1 MTFSPPEIIT
11 GDSSERESHF
21 VFPPSEDFLGRSDE
35 ERRRK
40 RVQLSASCEVLR
52 GDKAAVIPLET
63 GQGTLPSSL
72 PSTPG
77 KKKRGIASRIK
88 DKLRFR
94 KKSSDNS
101 SSSSLKSS
109 SGAHDIVL
117 NRLILEER
125 NKPRSTSDVTEWQPF
140 SPLSSSSRPRSYTK
154 LTSHITDKYRAL
166 SSQRK
171 VAITHHSS
179 SKVKSKDLPIDTSTT
194 TPNHLALLTGN
205 VETFQQCLMFR
216 QLKYKLATA
225 LQSIH
230 LPLLELKEEQSCKK
244 QLVETLT
251 SALQHSMWV
260 RSPDVSLLNEIIR
273 TLEPLR
279 EEQ

>member
-1 MTFSPPEIIT
+1 MTFSPPEMIT
-11 GDSSERESHF
+11 GDSSGRETHF
-21 VFPPSEDFLGRSDE
+21 VFPPSEDFLIRRNE
-35 ERRRK
+35 ERRK
-40 RVQLSASCEVLR
+40 RVQLSSSCELLR
-52 GDKAAVIPLET
+52 GDKAAVIPSDS
-63 GQGTLPSSL
+63 GRSTLPSSL

-94 KKSSDNS
+94 KKSSDYS
-101 SSSSLKSS
+101 SSSSPKSS
-109 SGAHDIVL
+109 HEIVL
-117 NRLILEER
+117 NRLISEER

-140 SPLSSSSRPRSYTK
+140 SPLSSTSRPRSYTK
-154 LTSHITDKYRAL
+154 LTGHITEKYRAL

-171 VAITHHSS
+171 VTI
-179 SKVKSKDLPIDTSTT
+179 KIKSNDHPGPTDTSSTS
-194 TPNHLALLTGN
+194 NHLALLTGN
-205 VETFQQCLMFR
+205 VETFIQCLMFK

-230 LPLLELKEEQSCKK
+230 LPLSELGEEQGCKK
-244 QLVETLT
+244 QLVEILT

-260 RSPDVSLLNEIIR
+260 RSPDISILKEIIQ

>member
-11 GDSSERESHF
+11 GDSSEREGHF

-101 SSSSLKSS
+101 SSSSLKS
-109 SGAHDIVL
+109 
-117 NRLILEER
+117 
-125 NKPRSTSDVTEWQPF
+125 
-140 SPLSSSSRPRSYTK
+140 PL
-154 LTSHITDKYRAL
+154 
-166 SSQRK
+166 
-171 VAITHHSS
+171 
-179 SKVKSKDLPIDTSTT
+179 
-194 TPNHLALLTGN
+194 G
-205 VETFQQCLMFR
+205 
-216 QLKYKLATA
+216 
-225 LQSIH
+225 
-230 LPLLELKEEQSCKK
+230 
-244 QLVETLT
+244 
-251 SALQHSMWV
+251 
-260 RSPDVSLLNEIIR
+260 
-273 TLEPLR
+273 
-279 EEQ
+279 